1 MDTLISLGTLT
12 AFVYSTYQ
20 LFAGG
25 PLFFDT
31 SALIIAFVVLGRY
44 FEARAQG
51 KAREAISKLLEM
63 GAKEAT
69 LLVDGEERRVPVD
82 QVRVGDL
89 VRVRPGRRSRS
100 TAKSSTGA
108 PPSMSR
114 C

>member
-1 MDTLISLGTLT
+1 MDTLIALGTLT
-12 AFVYSTYQ
+12 AFGYSTYQ

-63 GAKEAT
+63 GAKGSHAA
-69 LLVDGEERRVPVD
+69 GGRR
-82 QVRVGDL
+82 GAA
-89 VRVRPGRRSRS
+89 RPG
-100 TAKSSTGA
+100 
-108 PPSMSR
+108 
-114 C
+114 